1 MLCELL
7 RLHGLGLSEIYLVIC
22 DLKGCS
28 FCYECWKHKVTHLDQ
43 GQYCPIHVSCLCSCY
58 IDPHPKWITM
68 KSMIAHQHRVWA
80 HKYCIV
86 LLSILERPGS
96 FFWLVQL
103 RMGDET
109 TMVHI
114 FTHLHIFSHSF
125 ITHRPPF
132 TYNQYKCV
140 RYHRHLQQYY
150 SKCILHPN
158 ICLCRWIQQTLLHH
172 TVNGNEWER
181 KQENENEAKIFV
193 VVALR
198 YIFHFCQTYSSKRCE
213 NCMAKLALL

>member
-1 MLCELL
+1 MYDDTIIQHQQKFWAAHFTMPNCFHFWWNWWMLCELL

-86 LLSILERPGS
+86 STTLYTWETRLILLAGSIAYGWWNNNGTHFYTFAY
-96 FFWLVQL
+96 FFA
-103 RMGDET
+103 
-109 TMVHI
+109 
-114 FTHLHIFSHSF
+114 F
-125 ITHRPPF
+125 IHYPPPAI
-132 TYNQYKCV
+132 
-140 RYHRHLQQYY
+140 HLQ
-150 SKCILHPN
+150 SI
-158 ICLCRWIQQTLLHH
+158 
-172 TVNGNEWER
+172 
-181 KQENENEAKIFV
+181 
-193 VVALR
+193 
-198 YIFHFCQTYSSKRCE
+198 
-213 NCMAKLALL
+213 